1 MDTIVLFDGLC
12 NFCNSSVNFIIRN
25 DTKKNFHFL
34 SLQSKK
40 AEILLKKQHIDISFE
55 TIYLVQ
61 KENVFDKS
69 TAALLITKKL
79 DFPYN
84 FLYAFI
90 IVPKFIRDAVYL
102 FISRNRYRL
111 MGKSEVCIVPDEAF
125 KARFLG

>member
-1 MDTIVLFDGLC
+1 MDNIVLFDGLC

-102 FISRNRYRL
+102 FVSRNRYRL
-111 MGKSEVCIVPDEAF
+111 MGKKDVCIVPDEAF